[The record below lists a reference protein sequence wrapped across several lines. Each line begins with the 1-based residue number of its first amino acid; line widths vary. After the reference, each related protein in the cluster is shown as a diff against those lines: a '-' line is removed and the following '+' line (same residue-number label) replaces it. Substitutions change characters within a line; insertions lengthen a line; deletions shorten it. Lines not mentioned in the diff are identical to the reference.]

1 MENKKKEEEMK
12 ETQYQDNL
20 SRIKNRI
27 VVISGKGGVG
37 KSTTAVNIAYGLAF
51 AGKTVGVI
59 DVDVHGPSIA
69 KMMGIEGK
77 LLQMDEKSGRPA
89 PIRVHDNMFVLTI
102 ASLMPNPDDPLIW
115 RGPLKMG
122 IIKQFLQDIE
132 WPEIDYLV
140 VDCPPGTG
148 DEPLSIIQLLG
159 KVDGS
164 IIVSTPQDVA
174 FLDARKTIKFSE
186 KMNVPILGLV
196 ENMATFVCPHCNKP
210 IDLFTGEGA
219 KKAAEDFGVEI
230 LGHIPVDINIPK
242 TTDSGRPYIYDFSKT
257 PGGQEFTKVVHRI
270 IEKIENVKIN

>member
-1 MENKKKEEEMK
+1 MGNKKKEEEMK

-51 AGKTVGVI
+51 AGKKVGVI

-77 LLQMDEKSGRPA
+77 LLEMNEKSGRPA
-89 PIRVHDNMFVLTI
+89 PIKVHDNMFVLTI

-132 WPEIDYLV
+132 WPEIDYLI

-159 KVDGS
+159 KVNGS

-186 KMNVPILGLV
+186 KMEVPVLGLV
-196 ENMATFVCPHCNKP
+196 ENMSSFVCPHCNEP
-210 IDLFTGEGA
+210 ISMFQGDGA
-219 KKAAEDFGVEI
+219 NKAAEDFGVEI
-230 LGHIPVDINIPK
+230 LGRIPMDVNIVK
-242 TTDSGRPYIYDFSKT
+242 TTDAGRPYIYDFGKT
-257 PGGQEFTKVVHRI
+257 SGAKEFTKIVHRV
-270 IEKIENVKIN
+270 IEKIEDVEVK